1 VHVERVVRFCIVV
14 LALLLSSCMPY
25 GRELREQRAAG
36 HEERGGNDYIAV
48 TRYGCLGTC
57 PDYTAIIYD
66 NDTIHFEG
74 RNYSSPS
81 RAHVASA
88 SAGTYKRLLQLL
100 INMNVWSLEADPD
113 EPPEACKELVTDYP
127 GVEIRVAAEGRTQ
140 SIRHYYGCIGVSEEP
155 AINEIAREIDKA
167 AGVKSRTKGIIWH
180 AR

>member
-1 VHVERVVRFCIVV
+1 MHVERVVPFCIVV

-74 RNYSSPS
+74 HNYSSPS
-81 RAHVASA
+81 GAHVASA
-88 SAGTYKRLLQLL
+88 SAGTYKSLLQQL
-100 INMNVWSLEADPD
+100 INMNVWSLEAEPD
-113 EPPEACKELVTDYP
+113 ELPEACRELVTDNP
-127 GVEIRVAAEGRTQ
+127 GVEIRVSAEGRTQ

-167 AGVKSRTKGIIWH
+167 AGVKSRTKGVIWH